1 MQNSASMDASAE
13 HSRKALR
20 DEREQEYWMKVFE
33 QNTLK
38 RNEMEKRKKKKNRE
52 NLEMLQFQ
60 KDERYTKKS
69 TQLSRLN
76 DVKYADQKKKDAI
89 MRKWGDAQTRSISS

>member
-1 MQNSASMDASAE
+1 MDASAE

-38 RNEMEKRKKKKNRE
+38 RNEMEKRRKKKNRE
-52 NLEMLQFQ
+52 NMEML
-60 KDERYTKKS
+60 
-69 TQLSRLN
+69 
-76 DVKYADQKKKDAI
+76 
-89 MRKWGDAQTRSISS
+89 